1 MRNIGYVLAAT
12 LLATASLVACSGD
25 PAAPETPEPPRP
37 ATAVPLPDPAPS
49 SSADVESTVASP
61 LSPDCPPDGTLSDAG
76 AVASCSAL
84 AMQQV
89 TSFSFTGEI
98 ALVALFSGE
107 AAVAADASMRIS
119 GTIVLPDRLRFTVAL
134 GPAEERIA
142 IHGVT
147 VGNDTYVQDPESG
160 QWFQGTPPDS
170 DVLAALQLVGLLL
183 VPNDPGASL
192 SGPVDLDDGSRAY
205 VLVSDEPGQ
214 ESGTELPLG
223 SGGRVT
229 RTVGVTDFLTTGVR
243 VTAQGLDGETR
254 DFLTISYQGYDEPFA
269 IEPPAEYLPLP
280 DAVLESGTPGA
291 PRVEGLTRNGAGD
304 VDVTF
309 SEPVYVEGD
318 VALYVLDAG
327 TGGWE
332 LPLLGG
338 SGTDT
343 LTFDADA
350 DGRPSLTRGESQIA
364 GFSFPESDAD
374 LVDAE
379 GTGANLNFDLWT
391 YE

>member
-1 MRNIGYVLAAT
+1 MVAAT

-37 ATAVPLPDPAPS
+37 ATAVPPPDPAPS
-49 SSADVESTVASP
+49 SSADVESTVESP
-61 LSPDCPPDGTLSDAG
+61 LSPDCPPDGTLTDAG
-76 AVASCSAL
+76 AVASCSVL

-89 TSFSFTGEI
+89 ASFSFSGEI
-98 ALVALFSGE
+98 DLLAFFAGE
-107 AAVAADASMRIS
+107 AAVAADASMRLS
-119 GTIVLPDRLRFTVAL
+119 GTVVQPDRLRFTVAL
-134 GPAEERIA
+134 GPDEERIA

-160 QWFQGTPPDS
+160 QWFKGTPPDS
-170 DVLAALQLVGLLL
+170 DVLAALQVVGLLL

-192 SGPVDLDDGSRAY
+192 RGPVDLDDGSRAY

-229 RTVGVTDFLTTGVR
+229 RTVGVSDFLTTGVR
-243 VTAQGLDGETR
+243 VAAQGLDGETR
-254 DFLTISYQGYDEPFA
+254 DFLTISYQGYDETFA

-291 PRVEGLTRNGAGD
+291 PMVEGLTRNGAGD

-318 VALYVLDAG
+318 VALYVLDAE

-350 DGRPSLTRGESQIA
+350 DGRPSLTRGESQLA

>member
-49 SSADVESTVASP
+49 RSADVESTVASP

-229 RTVGVTDFLTTGVR
+229 RTVGVTDFLTNPRG
-243 VTAQGLDGETR
+243 QGHC
-254 DFLTISYQGYDEPFA
+254 A
-269 IEPPAEYLPLP
+269 
-280 DAVLESGTPGA
+280 
-291 PRVEGLTRNGAGD
+291 GLGRR
-304 VDVTF
+304 
-309 SEPVYVEGD
+309 
-318 VALYVLDAG
+318 DAG
-327 TGGWE
+327 
-332 LPLLGG
+332 LPHHQLPGIRRALCH
-338 SGTDT
+338 
-343 LTFDADA
+343 
-350 DGRPSLTRGESQIA
+350 
-364 GFSFPESDAD
+364 
-374 LVDAE
+374 
-379 GTGANLNFDLWT
+379 
-391 YE
+391 

>member
-1 MRNIGYVLAAT
+1 
-12 LLATASLVACSGD
+12 
-25 PAAPETPEPPRP
+25 
-37 ATAVPLPDPAPS
+37 
-49 SSADVESTVASP
+49 
-61 LSPDCPPDGTLSDAG
+61 
-76 AVASCSAL
+76 
-84 AMQQV
+84 MQQV
-89 TSFSFTGEI
+89 TSFSFSGEI
-98 ALVALFSGE
+98 DLVALFSGE

-147 VGNDTYVQDPESG
+147 VGHDTYVQDPESG

-280 DAVLESGTPGA
+280 DAVLESETLVPGRPESAPPPATDVGLSRDVPVPLGQALLLADGWEVTVLSVTPDATESVLAENRFNEPPG
-291 PRVEGLTRNGAGD
+291 EGQQFFIARMRATYRGDGSDNFYGSFRSRAVGDGGVSYSTFRNSCGVIPD
-304 VDVTF
+304 DLPDPEVF
-309 SEPVYVEGD
+309 
-318 VALYVLDAG
+318 
-327 TGGWE
+327 TGGTIEGNGCWAID
-332 LPLLGG
+332 
-338 SGTDT
+338 SGDAAS
-343 LTFDADA
+343 LVMFDD
-350 DGRPSLTRGESQIA
+350 PP
-364 GFSFPESDAD
+364 GFDDSDRRWFA
-374 LVDAE
+374 LQ
-379 GTGANLNFDLWT
+379 
-391 YE
+391 